1 MGSFAQDISPS
12 VPLPRKWDA
21 DSRSPPGSPRP
32 HSSISLTWKQ
42 QLPNQMDWV
51 TIFDDI
57 VQLISLDRVL
67 NKQQLELAVTSG
79 SWIEPTMY
87 RLLAIRPLQ
96 LGNDRENVLEEVCRL
111 GTLLF
116 LAPFW
121 RTLGQSPVWT
131 AAISRNLQLVLLQYK
146 TEWNELKPLLIWTL
160 YFAAIETSDL
170 AERSQFVFM
179 LAIVMSGM
187 QLQQWGELLEIVK
200 GVLWVDKVSAGTD
213 ELIKDE
219 VMQIVSQRSVVLV
232 VEEEPFT
239 LFDSLGGTA
248 EGA

>member
-1 MGSFAQDISPS
+1 M
-12 VPLPRKWDA
+12 
-21 DSRSPPGSPRP
+21 
-32 HSSISLTWKQ
+32 SLTWKQ
-42 QLPNQMDWV
+42 QLPKQMDWV

-57 VQLISLDRVL
+57 VQLISLDHVL

>member
-1 MGSFAQDISPS
+1 MGAFAQDIPPS
-12 VPLPRKWDA
+12 VPLPRKWDV

-42 QLPNQMDWV
+42 QLPRRLDWV

-57 VQLISLDRVL
+57 VQLISLDQAFSE
-67 NKQQLELAVTSG
+67 QQLELAITSG

-146 TEWNELKPLLIWTL
+146 TEWKQLKPLLVWTL
-160 YFAAIETSDL
+160 YFAAIETNDL
-170 AERSQFVFM
+170 AERSQYVFM
-179 LAIVMSGM
+179 LAMVMSGM
-187 QLQQWGELLEIVK
+187 QLQHWGELLDVVK
-200 GVLWVDKVSAGTD
+200 GVLWVDKLSAGTD
-213 ELIKDE
+213 ELIRDE
-219 VMQIVSQRSVVLV
+219 VMQIVNQRSIVSV
-232 VEEEPFT
+232 VEEEPLVFLEELT
-239 LFDSLGGTA
+239 VSM